1 METIDTQSPKNKLTA
16 RQQEI
21 FEFIRE
27 RTQVSKMPP
36 TVREIG
42 DRFNISSTNGVRS
55 ILAALIKKGY
65 ILAAIADEHDF
76 SEAYII
82 HDHPFYVVT
91 LYHPEYISRPNRHH
105 PLSSTL

>member
-42 DRFNISSTNGVRS
+42 DRFNISSTNGV
-55 ILAALIKKGY
+55 
-65 ILAAIADEHDF
+65 
-76 SEAYII
+76 
-82 HDHPFYVVT
+82 
-91 LYHPEYISRPNRHH
+91 
-105 PLSSTL
+105 